1 MRLMGLPNIQTHP
14 EATVT
19 RHEEHIGLVFG
30 GKGDEQTMNV
40 PLKYVGGDAES
51 AELWLLA
58 DLERMGYR
66 ARRGD
71 PSENEG
77 RTTV

>member
-1 MRLMGLPNIQTHP
+1 MRLMGLPNIENYP

-19 RHEEHIGLVFG
+19 RHEGYIGIVFSGEG
-30 GKGDEQTMNV
+30 GEQTMNV

-58 DLERMGYR
+58 DLERMGYKV
-66 ARRGD
+66 RRETG
-71 PSENEG
+71 SG
-77 RTTV
+77 

>member
-1 MRLMGLPNIQTHP
+1 MGLPNIQTHP

-19 RHEEHIGLVFG
+19 RHEEYVTIVFG
-30 GKGDEQTMNV
+30 GKSDEQTMNV

-58 DLERMGYR
+58 DLERMGYEAKR
-66 ARRGD
+66 AT
-71 PSENEG
+71 E
-77 RTTV
+77 

>member
-1 MRLMGLPNIQTHP
+1 MRLMGLPKVGNYP

-19 RHEEHIGLVFG
+19 RHEEYIGLVFG
-30 GKGDEQTMNV
+30 GKGNEQAMNV

-66 ARRGD
+66 VCRGD
-71 PSENEG
+71 PSENDG